1 MDGGGGWRV
10 WGEGEKGRRNT
21 RVQDAETNLQ
31 SLDRACRVY
40 FNVTIENDSCALKP
54 CDITTQGVWDDINR
68 NI

>member
-31 SLDRACRVY
+31 SVDRSLSPV
-40 FNVTIENDSCALKP
+40 L
-54 CDITTQGVWDDINR
+54 
-68 NI
+68 

>member
-1 MDGGGGWRV
+1 MVVEGGGCGVKVKR
-10 WGEGEKGRRNT
+10 GEGT
-21 RVQDAETNLQ
+21 QVLLDAETNLQ
-31 SLDRACRVY
+31 SVDRACRLY